1 MSVPWET
8 SQSGLRG
15 GDGGAPCAAVS
26 VTLGSQPC
34 LPLRDWCL
42 RPARMKAAEKRKVPG
57 DAGRLYFLFRQD
69 SRTKARTLTRFLD
82 DDGDNALTVT
92 LRAPVC
98 YTDSARRQP
107 LVPSERESW
116 FPRAK
121 RSLKGSTG
129 LTCPYSLSSHST
141 QSKNS
146 EPLLFV
152 NKAGEHM
159 RSIGNVTV
167 TCKSLLMPSST
178 SVPARSLS
186 APGLLNSGR
195 MERPWGGRV

>member
-1 MSVPWET
+1 MGQRFHECQISKEVSEMQQNSIRHFWSPYYVSDVVVGEKIT
-8 SQSGLRG
+8 KHSG
-15 GDGGAPCAAVS
+15 
-26 VTLGSQPC
+26 
-34 LPLRDWCL
+34 
-42 RPARMKAAEKRKVPG
+42 
-57 DAGRLYFLFRQD
+57 
-69 SRTKARTLTRFLD
+69 TKARTLTQRFLD
-82 DDGDNALTVT
+82 DDGDDALTVT

-167 TCKSLLMPSST
+167 TCKPSST